1 MFKAAA
7 FLYRSPPLSG
17 DGKSLLLADVLDPP
31 VMRHLHTSHVI
42 GSNDPMLH
50 TSMALIMVSDPD
62 KALLLDHGRAHQISW
77 DLRTAKKISLD
88 IKKLIELSREN
99 SS

>member
-17 DGKSLLLADVLDPP
+17 DGKSLL

-62 KALLLDHGRAHQISW
+62 KAVLLDHGRAHQTSW
-77 DLRTAKKISLD
+77 DLRTAKNISLD